1 MKYLISLIAGLIFAG
16 GLVVG
21 GMTQPGKVIGFLD
34 FFGNWDPSLAFVMG
48 GAVLVNLV
56 LFKFTT
62 KKREQPLFDAK
73 FRIPTRSD
81 IDWQLVG
88 GAGLFGVGWGLA
100 GYCPGPGL
108 TALGSGTTTAFTFV
122 GSMVGGMILYQVFD
136 KYVLSRTSAEKAEE
150 ADNDSSM
157 VGEKISLQAD

>member
-1 MKYLISLIAGLIFAG
+1 MKYLVSFGAGLLFAI
-16 GLVVG
+16 GLAVS
-21 GMTQPGKVIGFLD
+21 GMTQPGKVVGFLD

-48 GAVLVNLV
+48 GAVIVNLL

-62 KKREQPLFDAK
+62 KRREQPLFDKK

-81 IDWQLVG
+81 IDWQLIG

-108 TALGSGTTTAFTFV
+108 TALGSGTATAFTFV
-122 GSMVGGMILYQVFD
+122 GAMVGGMLLYQVFD
-136 KYVLSRTSAEKAEE
+136 KYVLSRTGSEEDTDEKSE
-150 ADNDSSM
+150 M
-157 VGEKISLQAD
+157 VGQKITLQAD

>member
-1 MKYLISLIAGLIFAG
+1 MKYLVSFGAGLLFSI
-16 GLVVG
+16 GLAVG
-21 GMTQPGKVIGFLD
+21 GMTQPGKVVGFLD

-48 GAVLVNLV
+48 GAVIVNLL

-62 KKREQPLFDAK
+62 ERREQPLFDES

-108 TALGSGTTTAFTFV
+108 TALGSGSATAFTFV
-122 GSMVGGMILYQVFD
+122 GAMVGGMLLYQVFD
-136 KYVLSRTSAEKAEE
+136 KYVLSRTGTQESDDEKS
-150 ADNDSSM
+150 DL
-157 VGEKISLQAD
+157 VGQKITLQAD

>member
-1 MKYLISLIAGLIFAG
+1 MFAV
-16 GLVVG
+16 GLVVS

-48 GAVLVNLV
+48 GAVIVNLV

-62 KKREQPLFDAK
+62 KKRKQPLFDAK

-81 IDWQLVG
+81 IDWQLIG
-88 GAGLFGVGWGLA
+88 GAGLFGIGWGLA

-108 TALGSGTTTAFTFV
+108 TALGSGTATAFTFV
-122 GSMVGGMILYQVFD
+122 GSMVGGMLLYQVFD
-136 KYVLSRTSAEKAEE
+136 KYVLSRASADESDDTEE
-150 ADNDSSM
+150 ESSM
-157 VGEKISLQAD
+157 VGQKISLQAD